1 MLNPAKIGNQVGE
14 AAPDFVLPDQDGR
27 QMRLSDYRGKQPI
40 VLFFYPKDHSP
51 VCTQEACAFRDAY
64 ERFLELG
71 AEVIG
76 ISADSVRTHQSFAQ
90 RNRLPYRLLADTDS
104 AVHGLYGA
112 KTLLGLMNNRVTFII
127 DREGV
132 IRHRFS
138 DMMNGAAHVHEM
150 LKVLQGL

>member
-14 AAPDFVLPDQDGR
+14 TAPDFALPDQDGR
-27 QMRLSDYRGKQPI
+27 QVRLSDYRGKQPV

-76 ISADSVRTHQSFAQ
+76 ISADSVKTHQGFAQ
-90 RNRLPYRLLADTDS
+90 RNQLQYRLLADTDS

-112 KTLLGLMNNRVTFII
+112 KTLFGLMNDRVTFVI

-150 LKVLQGL
+150 LKVLQTL

>member
-1 MLNPAKIGNQVGE
+1 MSNATKTGNQVGQT
-14 AAPDFVLPDQDGR
+14 APDFALPDQDEHLV
-27 QMRLSDYRGKQPI
+27 RLSDYRGKQPV

-64 ERFLELG
+64 ERFLEMG

-76 ISADSVRTHQSFAQ
+76 ISADSAKSHRSFAQ

-104 AVHGLYGA
+104 AVHALYGA
-112 KTLLGLMNNRVTFII
+112 KTLFGLMNNRVTFII
-127 DREGV
+127 DRQGV

-138 DMMNGAAHVHEM
+138 DMMNGTAHVDEM
-150 LKVLQGL
+150 LRVLQSL

>member
-1 MLNPAKIGNQVGE
+1 MLNAAKIGNQIGE
-14 AAPDFVLPDQDGR
+14 TAPDFTLPDQDGR
-27 QMRLSDYRGKQPI
+27 SVRLSDYRGKQPV

-76 ISADSVRTHQSFAQ
+76 ISADSIKTHQSFAQ
-90 RNRLPYRLLADTDS
+90 RNKLPYRLLADTNS
-104 AVHGLYGA
+104 AVHELYGA
-112 KTLLGLMNNRVTFII
+112 KTLFGLMNNRVTFVI
-127 DREGV
+127 DRDGI

-138 DMMNGAAHVHEM
+138 DMLNGAAHVDEM
-150 LKVLQGL
+150 LKVLQNL